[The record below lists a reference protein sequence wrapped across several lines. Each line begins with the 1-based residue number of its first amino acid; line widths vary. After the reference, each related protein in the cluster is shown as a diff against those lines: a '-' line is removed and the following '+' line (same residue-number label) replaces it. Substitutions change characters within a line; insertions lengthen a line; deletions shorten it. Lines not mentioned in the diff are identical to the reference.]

1 MVNKVSVSSLQPAE
15 KEGFLK
21 KQGDHYRTWKKRWF
35 VLKGRQLYYFET
47 PKDSEPKGV
56 IDLEPNSIV
65 RDEQANDKK
74 HRKMFSVSTAR
85 RIFYIYSKT
94 EDDMRAWMDAVQQN
108 IHKIAST
115 PGGNDVTAARL
126 PAVGIGKPGV
136 GFEAAGTVTNAPP
149 RARLAFGKNCIP
161 YLLDESS
168 KVLEFWQIWTESIP
182 LSTEL
187 LQGMMVDFYV
197 AASADLQK
205 LTWRSA
211 GPQNVFIQKMVD
223 FFWNVGAPESEIDRL
238 NEIGGA
244 INPVTI
250 GSWIDM
256 SGKGGMDGGWF
267 FPVET
272 PLKTALEA
280 ADAGEPTKKVAEWAE
295 HNSIPTCQSVGR
307 DMGAAPPRQT
317 ELRFQLPGTDFTNQ
331 LRIAMDA
338 FFAFGFPAISEDA
351 LACIRKCEGAGPISM
366 SVITSSEGFV
376 RLGVLLP
383 RPSEEVVRQF
393 CTLSDARADEV
404 LRFQHALGNTG
415 PAFVEY
421 QFLMKGFGYNVYKEG
436 FDVVFH
442 YTVGHD
448 RGEAAFA

>member
-1 MVNKVSVSSLQPAE
+1 
-15 KEGFLK
+15 LK

-47 PKDSEPKGV
+47 QKDSEPKGV
-56 IDLEPNSIV
+56 IDLETNSVV
-65 RDEQANDKK
+65 RDESANDKK
-74 HRKMFSVSTAR
+74 NRMMFSVSTAR

-94 EDDMRAWMDAVQQN
+94 EDDMKTWMEAIRNN
-108 IHKIAST
+108 ISKLAQS
-115 PGGNDVTAARL
+115 PAAAA
-126 PAVGIGKPGV
+126 PPSHAVGNGKAGV
-136 GFEAAGTVTNAPP
+136 GFEAAGTITNAPP

-161 YLLDESS
+161 YLLDETS

-182 LSTEL
+182 LASDL
-187 LQGMMVDFYV
+187 LEGMHVDFQV

-238 NEIGGA
+238 NEIGGT
-244 INPVTI
+244 INPVRI

-267 FPVET
+267 FPVDT
-272 PLKTALEA
+272 QLKIALEA

-295 HNSIPTCQSVGR
+295 QNNIVQCQSVGR

-338 FFAFGFPAISEDA
+338 FFAFSFPAIPEDA
-351 LACIRKCEGAGPISM
+351 LACIRRCEGTDPIGM
-366 SVITSSEGFV
+366 SVIVSSEGFV

-383 RPSEEVVRQF
+383 NPTVESVRSF
-393 CTLSDARADEV
+393 CTLSGTSADEI
-404 LRFQHALGNTG
+404 LRFQNALGVPG
-415 PAFVEY
+415 PSHVEY
-421 QFLMKGFGYNVYKEG
+421 QYLMKGFGYSVYKEG

-442 YTVGHD
+442 YMVGQD
-448 RGEAAFA
+448 RGE